1 MINILRVTFLPR
13 IFITVLHSA
22 SARYIILRSSITTD
36 RYTMQ
41 SNILYYYRVNKT
53 FMSQIGTWPY
63 QSKPMRIVIPIVLM
77 VINITCLMAEIARM
91 LDTWGDV
98 DIAVECMIS
107 TIVVIAC
114 YTKLFNLS
122 FKINQMRYLFSLIE
136 YHWQVFNNS
145 TDVEILH
152 DYVIF
157 SRKVVIFYAIYVY
170 SSTSLYLL
178 MPMSPQILDIVMP
191 LNESRPRKFVFEV
204 EYHID
209 REKYYY
215 FILCHTHTAVIL
227 LMVIIVCA
235 DTTYIVYV
243 QHGCSLFAAIG
254 YRLEHIVSE
263 DQTSSLMDEENEET
277 TCRGKAVE
285 DIYFK
290 QTTFRELVIC
300 LRKHQL
306 AIQYARI
313 LESAFRLSTGI
324 QLALNMLALSLIG
337 IQVMSN
343 LGRTDELIRYISLC
357 AGAFFHLLCMSL
369 PGQRLMDHSV
379 NIFDKA
385 YRSHWYTFSL
395 ESKRLLRILLYRSIV
410 PCTLTAGKIYVM
422 SMANY
427 SMIVQTAMSYFMTFS
442 SMK

>member
-1 MINILRVTFLPR
+1 MINIPRVTFLPR

-41 SNILYYYRVNKT
+41 SNILHYYRVNKT
-53 FMSQIGTWPY
+53 FMSQIGTWPD
-63 QSKPMRIVIPIVLM
+63 QNKTTRILIPIVLM
-77 VINITCLMAEIARM
+77 TISLTCLMAEIVRM
-91 LDTWGDV
+91 LDTWGDA
-98 DIAVECMIS
+98 DIIVECIIS
-107 TIVVIAC
+107 SIIVVVC
-114 YTKLFNLS
+114 FTKLLNLS
-122 FKINQMRYLFSLIE
+122 FRINQMRHLLSLIE

-145 TDVEILH
+145 TDVEILQ

-157 SRKVVIFYAIYVY
+157 YRKVVIFYAIYIY
-170 SSTSLYLL
+170 SSTVLYLL
-178 MPMSPQILDIVMP
+178 IPMSPQILDIVMP
-191 LNESRPRKFVFEV
+191 LNESRPRKFLLEV

-209 REKYYY
+209 PEKYYY
-215 FILCHTHTAVIL
+215 FILCHTCMSIIS
-227 LMVIIVCA
+227 LMIMVVCA
-235 DTTYIVYV
+235 DTTYILYV

-263 DQTSSLMDEENEET
+263 YQTSSSMENEK
-277 TCRGKAVE
+277 TCRDKIVK
-285 DIYFK
+285 DMYFK
-290 QTTFRELVIC
+290 QTTFHELVIC

-306 AIQYARI
+306 AIQYARY
-313 LESAFRLSTGI
+313 LESSFTLSTGI
-324 QLALNMLALSLIG
+324 QLACNMLALSLTG

-343 LGRTDELIRYISLC
+343 LDNTDDLIRYACLC
-357 AGAFFHLLCMSL
+357 GGSFFHLLCMSL

-379 NIFDKA
+379 NVFDKA
-385 YRSHWYTFSL
+385 CKSYWYTLSL
-395 ESKRLLRILLYRSIV
+395 EGKGLLRILLYRSIV

-427 SMIVQTAMSYFMTFS
+427 STVVQTAMSYFMTFY